1 MTVGDR
7 IRKRRLELKL
17 TQEELALKVGYTSR
31 SAIARIESGSNQLR
45 QEMIITFANA
55 LNVTPEYI
63 LGWDSSPYTDDT
75 VSDVL
80 KELSQEYN
88 LTQDETNYIYISSQK
103 LLANQ
108 EYRYIRYF
116 KN

>member
-63 LGWDSSPYTDDT
+63 LGWDSS
-75 VSDVL
+75 
-80 KELSQEYN
+80 N
-88 LTQDETNYIYISSQK
+88 
-103 LLANQ
+103 
-108 EYRYIRYF
+108 
-116 KN
+116 

>member
-45 QEMIITFANA
+45 QE
-55 LNVTPEYI
+55 
-63 LGWDSSPYTDDT
+63 
-75 VSDVL
+75 L
-80 KELSQEYN
+80 KGN
-88 LTQDETNYIYISSQK
+88 
-103 LLANQ
+103 
-108 EYRYIRYF
+108 
-116 KN
+116 